1 MTRKSIALCS
11 AAALLLAVP
20 SPLRAQTAS
29 VGLFSKV
36 ILDVNRKAG
45 ALEWAKAERG
55 QTLASG
61 DRVRTGERSL
71 AIIKFKDNSL
81 LRVRESSELTL
92 QGETKNRSFSKS
104 VTVEKGVVGFNI
116 QKQQPD
122 EEFRFTSPTSV
133 ASIRGTS
140 GSFGGDESSWR
151 TVVLTG
157 LVEVENT
164 VSRKT
169 VQVGPG
175 FTAVALPDGSLDLRA
190 STAEEVSEAE
200 ALTRAGEENRLEI
213 DLQDPNGGKKKLKI
227 DYRD

>member
-1 MTRKSIALCS
+1 MKPRSFALCS
-11 AAALLLAVP
+11 AAALLLAAP
-20 SPLRAQTAS
+20 SPLRAQPPA

-36 ILDVNRKAG
+36 ILEVNRKESG
-45 ALEWAKAERG
+45 RDWVNALRG
-55 QTLASG
+55 EVLSSG
-61 DRVRTGERSL
+61 DRVRTGEKSV

-81 LRVRESSELTL
+81 LRVRERSELAV
-92 QGETKNRSFSKS
+92 QGETKGRAFSKS

-116 QKQQPD
+116 QKQQPE

-140 GSFGGDESSWR
+140 GFFGGDESAWR

-157 LVEVENT
+157 LVQVDNT
-164 VSRKT
+164 VSGKT

-175 FTAVALPDGSLDLRA
+175 FTAVALPDGSLELRA
-190 STAEEVSEAE
+190 STPEEVAE
-200 ALTRAGEENRLEI
+200 AQALSRAGEENRLEI